1 MLGAAALGVRLPQ
14 ALQGVQAGRL
24 VDQGPPHD
32 AGAGGADPAVPA
44 RRDHPSRRGELAHV
58 QLRHRLG
65 ELERRGHEQR
75 GDEHVAIVAI
85 EPQRR
90 VEDGIGELH
99 ERHGDWCDVTVSRR
113 DGVTQADN
121 QGAPDPN

>member
-1 MLGAAALGVRLPQ
+1 MLGAAALRVRLPQ
-14 ALQGVQAGRL
+14 ALQRIQAGRL
-24 VDQGPPHD
+24 VYERPAHD

-44 RRDHPSRRGELAHV
+44 HRDHPPGRGELAHV

-65 ELERRGHEQR
+65 ELQRRGHEQR
-75 GDEHVAIVAI
+75 GDKHVAIVAI
-85 EPQRR
+85 KPQRR

-121 QGAPDPN
+121 KGAPDPN